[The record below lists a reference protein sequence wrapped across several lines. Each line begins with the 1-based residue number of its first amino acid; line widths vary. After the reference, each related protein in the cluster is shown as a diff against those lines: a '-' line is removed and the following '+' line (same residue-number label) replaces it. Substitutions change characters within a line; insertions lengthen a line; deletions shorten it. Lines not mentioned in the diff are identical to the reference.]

1 MSSGFIS
8 GRLTQPELLIMV
20 RARCYA
26 PRKYAGGAPMG
37 HPSVPE
43 VPNVADAAPAEDYDV
58 SQRQDVAKLR
68 KGAIG
73 LGGVLFLTVTGA
85 APISAMLFNV
95 PILVGYGQGN
105 GAPAGFIFAA
115 IVLVVF
121 CVGYVAMARKKTTA
135 GGFYSYISHGL
146 GRELG
151 IGTGY
156 GAVVA
161 YSVFE
166 ASLAGGFAYFLSLKL
181 TSFGVHISWP
191 WLALGMVV
199 LIGILTYF
207 DVRLSTVVLAVGLI
221 GEVVILIIFDIYL
234 FSKGHF
240 SVSSI
245 NPINAFKGFPA
256 QGKLGAGAVGIG
268 LFFAFWS
275 WVGFETAP
283 NYGEESRDPKRN
295 VPRALYISVIGLGIF
310 YAVTSWASLGGY
322 SSTHAAI
329 AQAQT
334 NAADYFLTPATQYAG
349 HWVSSVMSYLIITG
363 SFACGMAFHNTTAR
377 YLYSMGREGLVPR
390 ALGRTHPRWQ
400 SPHIASMFQTVMA
413 AIIIGLFAIF
423 TGSNDPNSQAYLQLY
438 GLMAVMGVIIILS
451 VQAVVSLSVLVYYER
466 YHRDEVNWWRTRLA
480 PLISFISQAYVV
492 YLLFT
497 NIDFLGGGYS
507 YANIL
512 GPIDAVVVALGIG
525 AAFYFKRRQPARY
538 EQAGR
543 L

>member
-1 MSSGFIS
+1 
-8 GRLTQPELLIMV
+8 
-20 RARCYA
+20 
-26 PRKYAGGAPMG
+26 MG
-37 HPSVPE
+37 HAHVPE
-43 VPNVADAAPAEDYDV
+43 SSRVASAAQPAEDYDV

-95 PILVGYGQGN
+95 PIVVGYGQGV
-105 GAPAGFIFAA
+105 GAPAAFMFAT

-121 CVGYVAMARKKTTA
+121 SVGYVAMARKKTTA
-135 GGFYSYISHGL
+135 GGFYSYISQGL

-156 GAVVA
+156 AAVVA

-181 TSFGVHISWP
+181 NQFGLHIAWP
-191 WLALGMVV
+191 WLALAMV
-199 LIGILTYF
+199 LIIGVLTYF
-207 DVRLSTVVLAVGLI
+207 DVRVSSFVLAIGLI
-221 GEVVILIIFDIYL
+221 SEVVILVIFDIFL
-234 FSKGHF
+234 FAKGHVTAEPLNIAKAF
-240 SVSSI
+240 S
-245 NPINAFKGFPA
+245 GFPA
-256 QGKLGAGAVGIG
+256 QGKLAAGAIGIG

-275 WVGFETAP
+275 WVGFEMAP
-283 NYGEESRDPKRN
+283 NYGEESKDPKRN
-295 VPRALYISVIGLGIF
+295 IPRAMYISVIGLGVF
-310 YAVTSWASLGGY
+310 YTVTSWASLAGY
-322 SSTHAAI
+322 PTTKAAV
-329 AQAQT
+329 AQSQS
-334 NAADYFLTPATQYAG
+334 NAAQYFLTPAGHYAG
-349 HWVSSVMSYLIITG
+349 HWVASVMSYLIITG

-377 YLYSMGREGLVPR
+377 YLYSVGREGLAPR
-390 ALGRTHPRWQ
+390 ALGRTHPRWK
-400 SPHIASMFQTVMA
+400 SPHIASIAQSAAA

-423 TGSNDPNSQAYLQLY
+423 TGSNDANSQAYVQLY

-466 YHRDEVNWWRTRLA
+466 FHRDEAHWWRTRLA

-497 NIDFLGGGYS
+497 NIDFLGAGAYS
-507 YANIL
+507 YANWL
-512 GPIDAVVVALGIG
+512 GPIDAVVVLIG
-525 AAFYFKRRQPARY
+525 VGTAFYFKKYKPAKY

-543 L
+543 LINDGL